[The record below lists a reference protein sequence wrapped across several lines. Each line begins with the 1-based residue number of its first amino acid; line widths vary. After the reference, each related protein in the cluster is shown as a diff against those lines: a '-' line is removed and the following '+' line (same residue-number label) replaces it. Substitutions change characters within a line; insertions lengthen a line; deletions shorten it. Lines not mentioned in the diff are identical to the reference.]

1 MPRKK
6 HTPDSLAADIHLELG
21 KVLLEELKSGSIN
34 SATMTV
40 ALNYTKAA
48 KIVSDEVTNPY
59 MADILENI
67 PFRDK
72 PQH

>member
-48 KIVSDEVTNPY
+48 KITSDEVTNPY